1 MKAVYEINESLG
13 KVFYQGCFRKENDL
27 LLREIVIRLR
37 GNEPFFI
44 ECKRKP
50 KDAFKLYE
58 DEMKKLETEAIEDP
72 GKFIGQ
78 IE

>member
-1 MKAVYEINESLG
+1 MKAVYEINSSLG

-27 LLREIVIRLR
+27 LLREIAIRLR

-44 ECKRKP
+44 ECKKKP

-58 DEMKKLETEAIEDP
+58 DEMVKLETEAKENP
-72 GKFIGQ
+72 GKFIPNK
-78 IE
+78 